1 MEKIKIPEKYRED
14 FERALNVAVK
24 LGSFSDTALAEAL
37 NISKLNAAIL
47 IGFMD
52 KYEFLFPSSKNEVKA
67 VRLTEEQWEDIGC
80 DISRYVPQPIEEKQD
95 FRLTPIPAI
104 TGIGKKT
111 IEIKSEGI
119 MICRKGT
126 SMFIPAEEVTL
137 PHYKKAAL
145 FSRGFIYFGEERP
158 KNAREA
164 SRALTSLIFNRKL
177 ETEINALMSS
187 LISDLE
193 RKL

>member
-1 MEKIKIPEKYRED
+1 MENIKIPEKYRED

-67 VRLTEEQWEDIGC
+67 VRLNEEQWEAIGC
-80 DISRYVPQPIEEKQD
+80 DISRYVPQPIEEKQV
-95 FRLTPIPAI
+95 FRLTPVPAI
-104 TGIGKKT
+104 TGLGKKT
-111 IEIKSEGI
+111 VEVKSEGV
-119 MICRKGT
+119 MICHKGT

-137 PHYKKAAL
+137 PHYKKATL

-158 KNAREA
+158 KNARLA
-164 SRALTSLIFNRKL
+164 SHALTSLIFNRRL
-177 ETEINALMSS
+177 ESEVETLMSS